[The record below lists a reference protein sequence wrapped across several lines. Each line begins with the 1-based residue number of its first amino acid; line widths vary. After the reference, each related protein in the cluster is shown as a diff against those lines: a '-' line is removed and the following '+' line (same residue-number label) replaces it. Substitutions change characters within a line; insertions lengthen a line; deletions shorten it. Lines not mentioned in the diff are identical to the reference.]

1 MAVETETGPA
11 FHAGQPKAMFKMPD
25 PSIFSINEVIF
36 DVSPDSKHFLV
47 LRTEEAA
54 DAGKTLIF
62 TTNWFD
68 DLLNRVPVS
77 R

>member
-1 MAVETETGPA
+1 
-11 FHAGQPKAMFKMPD
+11 MPD
-25 PSIFSINEVIF
+25 PSISGMYRVIF

-47 LRTEEAA
+47 LRPEKEAI
-54 DAGKTLIF
+54 AGATLIF

-68 DLLNRVPVS
+68 DLRRRAPVS